1 MKKQKLIL
9 VFSLVLA
16 IFLLTIG
23 CSSPSG
29 DNKAG
34 LQIYHMTIDL
44 GAVDNSSTDKQRLV
58 YSVTLTNE
66 NNKAIYVQWIEPV
79 LGTKI
84 SEKVITEDLKV
95 IVEKE
100 IPANQYLEIDG
111 EFILDTKGLSKKE
124 IISLEPF
131 ITGIKV
137 TLGKTINLKLE

>member
-9 VFSLVLA
+9 VFSLILA
-16 IFLLTIG
+16 TFLLTIG

-34 LQIYHMTIDL
+34 LQISHMNIGL
-44 GAVDNSSTDKQRLV
+44 GAIDNSSTDKQRLV

-131 ITGIKV
+131 TG
-137 TLGKTINLKLE
+137 